1 MAFDRVARRG
11 GGADQIL
18 AFTVAGNDHFRKA
31 SRSNQAAMAHRARL
45 SGSQTRGRARAFRSA
60 TFAWLPP
67 PPYAVHRGLRFPGLR
82 EGDDSPLGI
91 SFHQAVQET
100 CGFQR
105 LPTQRLRH
113 CDPNVTSRTRLRR
126 CDEDS
131 SSPSPG
137 TSHAVPVAFGNRSV
151 FFCDAVRLVL
161 TPWGTFT
168 SYSLPAFL
176 AHSGPGQTAK
186 RRWLRETSDMSR
198 LANVLPPIE
207 TSRQSHRHRE

>member
-1 MAFDRVARRG
+1 
-11 GGADQIL
+11 
-18 AFTVAGNDHFRKA
+18 
-31 SRSNQAAMAHRARL
+31 MAHRARL
-45 SGSQTRGRARAFRSA
+45 SGSQTRGRARAFRRA
-60 TFAWLPP
+60 RLAWLPP
-67 PPYAVHRGLRFPGLR
+67 PRYAVHRGLRIPGLR

-131 SSPSPG
+131 SLPSPG

-151 FFCDAVRLVL
+151 FFCDAVRLGAANGFPIPRRCREISTLPMTIDLPDDAASNARYAYKASLVGAARQFEL
-161 TPWGTFT
+161 TDAGLAWRVAGKSDVWPYRAISRIRL
-168 SYSLPAFL
+168 SYRPVS
-176 AHSGPGQTAK
+176 
-186 RRWLRETSDMSR
+186 M
-198 LANVLPPIE
+198 
-207 TSRQSHRHRE
+207 QSHRFRADIEHR